1 MVLVDLDAAESLN
14 SMGFAADCLPD
25 DFLWGRAA
33 LERFK

>member
-25 DFLWGRAA
+25 VFLWGRAA
-33 LERFK
+33 LVWFK